1 MAWPSCQILWDFNMN
16 VRIIPVLSLLDD
28 ALVKTLKFSA
38 AKYIGDPINTIRI
51 FNEQEVDEV
60 CILGIRT
67 TLRNKPPDYKL
78 IEAMA
83 TECFMPLSYGGGIN
97 SLETAKKIFQCGV
110 EKIILGTY
118 AIQNPSFISQCSLQ
132 YGSQAVVVAIDVR
145 KSLFNQ
151 YAVMSHSG
159 TVNTRLH
166 PLKWAREAEAAG
178 AGEILLTS
186 INREG
191 TWDGFDTVLVKEVSA
206 GVSVPVIAHGGA
218 GMPQHI
224 SEVIKS
230 GASAV
235 AVGSMFLYQRKG
247 LGVLVNFPKQKIEEA
262 IASI

>member
-1 MAWPSCQILWDFNMN
+1 MN
-16 VRIIPVLSLLDD
+16 VRIIPALSLLDGT
-28 ALVKTLKFSA
+28 LVKTSKFSA
-38 AKYIGDPINTIRI
+38 PAYVGDPINTIRI
-51 FNEQEVDEV
+51 FNELEVDEV

-67 TLRNKPPDYKL
+67 TISNNPPDYKL

-110 EKIILGTY
+110 EKIILGTS
-118 AIQNPSFISQCSLQ
+118 AIQNPSFITQCSLH
-132 YGSQAVVVAIDVR
+132 YGTQAVVVAIDVK

-159 TVNTRLH
+159 TVNTHLH
-166 PLKWAREAEAAG
+166 PLKWAQEAEAAG

-191 TWDGFDTVLVKEVSA
+191 SWNGFDTVLVKEVSA
-206 GVSVPVIAHGGA
+206 GVSIPVIAHGGA
-218 GMPQHI
+218 GTPQHI
-224 SEVIKS
+224 SEVIIS

-235 AVGSMFLYQRKG
+235 AAGSMFLYQKKG
-247 LGVLVNFPKQKIEEA
+247 LGILINFPKQKIEEA
-262 IASI
+262 IAGI